1 MPADTDKVA
10 EYGIGALV
18 AGGILAKTGFF
29 SLVGKFLLAAWKFIL
44 IGIIALW
51 GTIKKFF
58 GGKKKEKDSDYYDR
72 VSMYKPGEKDSSSE
86 AN

>member
-1 MPADTDKVA
+1 MRKKLL
-10 EYGIGALV
+10 GALV

-44 IGIIALW
+44 IGLIALW

-72 VSMYKPGEKDSSSE
+72 VSIYKPDEKSSSGQ